1 MASKL
6 FDQYIEMFVR
16 YSDIIIIGFI
26 ILFILGII
34 KAAPAFF
41 FTFYFVTKILL
52 AMYLIYRFNSYL
64 QGSNTL
70 TDLDRKITFSSGIY
84 IAIFTGFELYEYI
97 MADKVHPTKKSS
109 IEVMLEYLQ
118 GKVAPV
124 TAPVTS
130 AAAKVVNT

>member
-1 MASKL
+1 MTSKL
-6 FDQYIEMFVR
+6 FDQYIELFVR
-16 YSDIIIIGFI
+16 YSDIMIIGFI

-41 FTFYFVTKILL
+41 FTFYFVTKILF

-64 QGSNTL
+64 QGSKTL
-70 TDLDRKITFSSGIY
+70 TELDRKITFSSGIY

-97 MADKVHPTKKSS
+97 MADKVHPAQKSS

-124 TAPVTS
+124 TS